1 MEARLSGLELSSREI
16 ARDCA
21 GLRRRVSRALTRAG
35 QVAAMLKAEK
45 KARERDAQR
54 QANTAATASAAEGG
68 PGLQYTEVDPATWPD
83 YFSEDELSAAVKVR
97 LITLRA
103 CAHRPCHI
111 TCTDTCMDHAHTT
124 CSQLMHAAFAHASKR
139 AAPRCMQCC
148 LFLDLVMRIQLQ

>member
-35 QVAAMLKAEK
+35 QVAAVLKAEK
-45 KARERDAQR
+45 KARERDALR
-54 QANTAATASAAEGG
+54 RNTAATASVAEGG

-83 YFSEDELSAAVKVR
+83 YFSEDDLLAAVKVR

-103 CAHRPCHI
+103 CAHRPCYI
-111 TCTDTCMDHAHTT
+111 ACTDTCIHGACTHHMQ
-124 CSQLMHAAFAHASKR
+124 CMRPSLMHLSVPRLAAV
-139 AAPRCMQCC
+139 
-148 LFLDLVMRIQLQ
+148 LLVS